1 MGGDAL
7 KKLQEQSVDELTAL
21 ALAKLWDTDDLTLPW
36 TKDKQ
41 QRREIN
47 DEREKESDAVDE
59 ASGVNL

>member
-36 TKDKQ
+36 KKDKQ